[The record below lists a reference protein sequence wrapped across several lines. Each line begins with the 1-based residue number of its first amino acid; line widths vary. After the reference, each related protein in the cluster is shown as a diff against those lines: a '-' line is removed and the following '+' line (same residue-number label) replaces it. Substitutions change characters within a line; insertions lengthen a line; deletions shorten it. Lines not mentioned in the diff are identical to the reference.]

1 MHITDTLPSLRD
13 SLQKKLYSMEKD
25 VAEYKQFQVND
36 PARKTKA
43 LMQMVQ
49 QFTADME
56 RSIEGSSAKLVSTN
70 ELSGGAKI
78 NRLFVS
84 TWIVE

>member
-1 MHITDTLPSLRD
+1 
-13 SLQKKLYSMEKD
+13 MEKD
-25 VAEYKQFQVND
+25 VSEYKQFQVND

-84 TWIVE
+84 NRDN